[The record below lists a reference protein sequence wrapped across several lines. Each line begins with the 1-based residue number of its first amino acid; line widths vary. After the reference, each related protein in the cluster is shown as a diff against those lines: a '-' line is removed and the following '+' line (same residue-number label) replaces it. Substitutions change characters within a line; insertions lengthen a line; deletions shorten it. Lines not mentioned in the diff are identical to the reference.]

1 MSTSAI
7 ANLEFYRKK
16 NGLTQAQLASGLGL
30 KRYSIADWEQGRSQP
45 SVENLI
51 SLSRIL
57 GVSIDDLVGF
67 EPIRVI
73 ESSDDELLALI
84 LRTKQ
89 QANSSYCSL
98 ACVKRVRSEP

>member
-1 MSTSAI
+1 M
-7 ANLEFYRKK
+7 
-16 NGLTQAQLASGLGL
+16 
-30 KRYSIADWEQGRSQP
+30 
-45 SVENLI
+45 ENLI
-51 SLSRIL
+51 SLSHIL

-73 ESSDDELLALI
+73 ESSDDELLPLI

-98 ACVKRVRSEP
+98 PCVKRVRNEP